1 VNKISEIFQAWV
13 AAANPTPEQT
23 LIAEHR
29 SAICD
34 VCPHKAHNKAID
46 LYYCGKCGCPLAG
59 KVFSPRGPEACPDN
73 RWIK

>member
-1 VNKISEIFQAWV
+1 MNKISEIFQAWV